1 MFLVNSCLSLFSVTY
16 SHRYPFSRSYGV
28 ILPSSLTRVIP
39 SVFVFST
46 RPPASVCGTGTFS
59 LDSSFSRQRDIR
71 IFLTLISVR
80 VTTYPYSERSLLLTR
95 LIAYSGNSISPI
107 CFSFCVTASLK
118 RVRWYRNLYRLSIS
132 YSFRS
137 RLRSRLTLGG

>member
-1 MFLVNSCLSLFSVTY
+1 MVNSRLGLFTATLF
-16 SHRYPFSRSYGV
+16 RGCPFSRSYGT

-80 VTTYPYSERSLLLTR
+80 VTTYPCAMRSLLHDR
-95 LIAYSGNSISPI
+95 LVDYSQSSISAT

-132 YSFRS
+132 YSFRFS
-137 RLRSRLTLGG
+137 RDLCFW